1 MVGNCNKYINK
12 GMFLITQLIYD
23 FIFKP
28 PHPIRCQYP
37 IISYLVLA
45 LVLYG
50 FRSVIVRDLV
60 KRIEETH
67 GNVYIRITN
76 AFLINDYYN
85 YVMAF
90 TVFTS
95 TLKFTKFIAF
105 HKDFM
110 QITASLKLSF
120 QGLATFFVEFAITFF
135 AFSAFFFFSLR
146 TDLEKF
152 RDVIHSMEFTL
163 AMSIG
168 KFNFANLRQ
177 ANSMAAWIFFVFSS
191 KLFL

>member
-1 MVGNCNKYINK
+1 MKNSFHVSDVFTVFMSI
-12 GMFLITQLIYD
+12 
-23 FIFKP
+23 
-28 PHPIRCQYP
+28 
-37 IISYLVLA
+37 LA
-45 LVLYG
+45 LILYG
-50 FRSVIVRDLV
+50 ARNVIVRNLI
-60 KRIEETH
+60 KRIEATR

-110 QITASLKLSF
+110 QITASLKLCF
-120 QGLATFFVEFAITFF
+120 QGLATFFVEFAIVFF
-135 AFSAFFFFSLR
+135 AFSAFFFFSLT
-146 TDLEKF
+146 TDIEKF
-152 RDVIHSMEFTL
+152 RDMIHSMEYTL

-168 KFNFANLRQ
+168 KFNFGALRQ
-177 ANSMAAWIFFVFSS
+177 ANSVAAWVFFVFSS
-191 KLFL
+191 KSSYF

>member
-1 MVGNCNKYINK
+1 MKNSFHMSDVFTV
-12 GMFLITQLIYD
+12 FLSILA
-23 FIFKP
+23 
-28 PHPIRCQYP
+28 
-37 IISYLVLA
+37 IILF
-45 LVLYG
+45 G
-50 FRSVIVRDLV
+50 FRSVIVRNLV
-60 KRIEETH
+60 KRIEETN
-67 GNVYIRITN
+67 GNIYVRISN

-85 YVMAF
+85 HVMAF

-110 QITASLKLSF
+110 QISASLKLCF
-120 QGLATFFVEFAITFF
+120 QGLATFFVEFSIVFF

-152 RDVIHSMEFTL
+152 RDLIHSMEFTL

-168 KFNFANLRQ
+168 KFNFGNLRK
-177 ANSMAAWIFFVFSS
+177 ANSLAAWIFFVFSS
-191 KLFL
+191 KIL

>member
-1 MVGNCNKYINK
+1 MSI
-12 GMFLITQLIYD
+12 
-23 FIFKP
+23 
-28 PHPIRCQYP
+28 
-37 IISYLVLA
+37 LA

-50 FRSVIVRDLV
+50 ARNVIVRNLI
-60 KRIEETH
+60 KRIEDTR

-110 QITASLKLSF
+110 VISASLKLCF
-120 QGLATFFVEFAITFF
+120 QGLATFFVEFAI
-135 AFSAFFFFSLR
+135 
-146 TDLEKF
+146 
-152 RDVIHSMEFTL
+152 V
-163 AMSIG
+163 
-168 KFNFANLRQ
+168 
-177 ANSMAAWIFFVFSS
+177 FFV
-191 KLFL
+191 L

>member
-1 MVGNCNKYINK
+1 M
-12 GMFLITQLIYD
+12 
-23 FIFKP
+23 
-28 PHPIRCQYP
+28 
-37 IISYLVLA
+37 
-45 LVLYG
+45 
-50 FRSVIVRDLV
+50 IVRDLV
-60 KRIEETH
+60 KRIEKTH

-191 KLFL
+191 KLFLYLILNYFRKAIIVGKP